1 METKRTYIYVK
12 QSPKGLLYLGKTV
25 QDPYKY
31 EGSGLRW
38 KRHLSSHDLKNK
50 DLQTWILHETFNEEE
65 VKQLGLY
72 YSNLFNV
79 VKSDSWANMK
89 EEMGDGGFGSKE
101 THPWFGRKK
110 TEEHKKKLSISS
122 KGNKSNLG
130 KIHSNETK
138 TKQSLAQKGKKKKD
152 AECPHCGKVGNENV
166 MHRWHFNNCSTYTGK
181 QHTQSESLKIK
192 MKGESHPF
200 YGKKR
205 PEHSEFMKL
214 NNPKKKD

>member
-110 TEEHKKKLSISS
+110 TEEHKKKLSVSS
-122 KGNKSNLG
+122 KGNKANLG
-130 KIHSNETK
+130 KKHSEETK
-138 TKQSLAQKGKKKKD
+138 LKMRLAQKGKTYEKI
-152 AECPHCGKVGNENV
+152 ECPHCHKMVA
-166 MHRWHFNNCSTYTGK
+166 HIKAKQWHFDNCPIYTGIKNK
-181 QHTQSESLKIK
+181 QHKYLAL
-192 MKGESHPF
+192 KGENHPF

-214 NNPKKKD
+214 NNPKKKV